1 MPMGK
6 RFKTF
11 LLLSFF
17 ITFHGSQILAEDVKI
32 ENDSF
37 YLSKEMILQ
46 AQKNIEKQKED
57 KKTHES
63 IPINLAPEQYKM
75 IKVME
80 DRIWGRTFEDEKPLA
95 RIEQLEQALLFKE
108 PQNNPEKIKQRLDE
122 LKLASQKYALRGT
135 SIPNSMRR
143 YYKQQY
149 LQDQDRID
157 YDDVG
162 LLDGL
167 LRAWAPDMYS
177 QFRQIRRAQEA
188 SRPGYYY
195 MD

>member
-11 LLLSFF
+11 FLLGIL
-17 ITFHGSQILAEDVKI
+17 ITFQGSQIFAEDIKI
-32 ENDSF
+32 EDDSF

-46 AQKNIEKQKED
+46 AQKSFEKQKEE
-57 KKTHES
+57 KKSQES
-63 IPINLAPEQYKM
+63 IPINLAPEQYKL

-80 DRIWGRTFEDEKPLA
+80 DRIWGHTFDDEKPLA
-95 RIEQLEQALLFKE
+95 RIEQLEQVLLLKE
-108 PQNNPEKIKQRLDE
+108 PENNPDRIKQRLDD
-122 LKLASQKYALRGT
+122 LKLASQRYALKGT
-135 SIPNSMRR
+135 SIPNNMRR

-149 LQDQDRID
+149 LQNQDRMD

-167 LRAWAPDMYS
+167 LRAWAPGMYN
-177 QFRQIRRAQEA
+177 QFRQVRQAQEA

>member
-11 LLLSFF
+11 FLLGIL
-17 ITFHGSQILAEDVKI
+17 ITFHGSQILAEDIKI
-32 ENDSF
+32 EDDSF

-46 AQKNIEKQKED
+46 AQKSVERQKEE
-57 KKTHES
+57 KKTQES
-63 IPINLAPEQYKM
+63 VPINLAPEQYKL

-80 DRIWGRTFEDEKPLA
+80 DRIWGRTFDNEKPLA
-95 RIEQLEQALLFKE
+95 RIEQLEQVLLFRE
-108 PQNNPEKIKQRLDE
+108 PQNNPDHIKQRLDD
-122 LKLASQKYALRGT
+122 LKLASQKYALKGT

-149 LQDQDRID
+149 LQDQDRMD

-167 LRAWAPDMYS
+167 LRAWAPDVYG
-177 QFRQIRRAQEA
+177 QFRQIRKAQEA